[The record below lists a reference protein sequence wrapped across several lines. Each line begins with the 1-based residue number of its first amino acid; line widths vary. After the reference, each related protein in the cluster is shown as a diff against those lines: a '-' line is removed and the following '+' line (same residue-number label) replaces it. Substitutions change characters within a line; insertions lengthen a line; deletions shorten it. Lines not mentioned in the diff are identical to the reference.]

1 VSLHLAFRH
10 LSVSIAPKQ
19 HFLSVNLT
27 VKLDS
32 RVQEF
37 RSFKELEVPETI
49 EWERPELTC
58 ALNIERGSL
67 IMRGMIKRPQLL
79 DRVRA
84 GLRASPAVAL
94 LGPRQCGKTTL
105 ARQLAGTS
113 KSTYFDLE
121 NPVDLARLS
130 EPMTALEQLR
140 GLIVID
146 EVQRHPDLFPILRVL
161 LDRKPIR
168 ARFLILGSAS
178 PELLRQSSETLA
190 GRLAIVKMA
199 GFTLEEL
206 DRPDLNRLWLRGGFP
221 RSFLARTEAAS
232 SAWREDFIRTFLE
245 RDLAQLGVQVP
256 SGTMR
261 RFWTMTAHYSGGI
274 WNSSEIGRSLGEAHT
289 TVKRHLDALSGA
301 LVVRVLEPWFE
312 NVGKR
317 LVKSPKVYIRDSGLL
332 HTLLGVG
339 DRRQLDGHP
348 VVGGSWEGF
357 IIEQLL
363 AHVPKAQAY
372 YWRTQAGAELDLLL
386 FLNGR
391 RIGIEIKRADA
402 PKMTPSIGSAL
413 EDLELHRLLV
423 VYPGSVR
430 YTLRPNVEVMSLA
443 QCVAEL
449 A

>member
-1 VSLHLAFRH
+1 
-10 LSVSIAPKQ
+10 
-19 HFLSVNLT
+19 
-27 VKLDS
+27 
-32 RVQEF
+32 
-37 RSFKELEVPETI
+37 
-49 EWERPELTC
+49 
-58 ALNIERGSL
+58 
-67 IMRGMIKRPQLL
+67 MRGMVKRLQLL
-79 DRVRA
+79 ARLHT

-168 ARFLILGSAS
+168 ARFLILGGAS

-190 GRLAIVKMA
+190 GRLAIVEMA

-206 DRPDLNRLWLRGGFP
+206 SRPDLNRLWLRGGFP

-232 SAWREDFIRTFLE
+232 TVWREDFIRTFLE
-245 RDLAQLGVQVP
+245 RDLVQLGVQVP

-289 TVKRHLDALSGA
+289 TVKRHLDVLSGA

-332 HTLLGVG
+332 HTLLGIG
-339 DRRQLDGHP
+339 DRRQLEGHP

-363 AHVPKAQAY
+363 AQSPRSKAY

-386 FLNGR
+386 FRKGR

-402 PKMTPSIGSAL
+402 PKMTPSMGSAL

-430 YTLRPNVEVMSLA
+430 YTLLPKVEVMSLA

>member
-1 VSLHLAFRH
+1 M
-10 LSVSIAPKQ
+10 
-19 HFLSVNLT
+19 
-27 VKLDS
+27 
-32 RVQEF
+32 
-37 RSFKELEVPETI
+37 
-49 EWERPELTC
+49 
-58 ALNIERGSL
+58 NIERRSL
-67 IMRGMIKRPQLL
+67 NIQGMLKREKLL
-79 DRVRA
+79 ARLRA
-84 GLRASPAVAL
+84 GLKAAPAVAL

-105 ARQLAGTS
+105 ARQLAGAS
-113 KSTYFDLE
+113 QNTYFDLE
-121 NPVDLARLS
+121 SPIDLARLS
-130 EPMTALEQLR
+130 EPMTALESLR

-146 EVQRHPDLFPILRVL
+146 EVQRHPDLFPVLRVL
-161 LDRKPIR
+161 LDRKPVR

-190 GRLAIVKMA
+190 GRISIIEMA

-206 DRPDLNRLWLRGGFP
+206 DRPDLSRLWLRGGFP

-232 SAWREDFIRTFLE
+232 TAWREDFIRTFLE

-332 HTLLGVG
+332 HALLGIG
-339 DRRQLDGHP
+339 DRWQLDGHP

-363 AHVPKAQAY
+363 AHVPKAKAY

-386 FLNGR
+386 FLKGR

-402 PKMTPSIGSAL
+402 PKMTPSMASAL
-413 EDLELHRLLV
+413 ENLELYRLLV

-430 YTLRPNVEVMSLA
+430 YTLRPKVEVMSLA
-443 QCVAEL
+443 QCVADL

>member
-1 VSLHLAFRH
+1 M
-10 LSVSIAPKQ
+10 Q
-19 HFLSVNLT
+19 
-27 VKLDS
+27 
-32 RVQEF
+32 
-37 RSFKELEVPETI
+37 
-49 EWERPELTC
+49 
-58 ALNIERGSL
+58 
-67 IMRGMIKRPQLL
+67 GMIIRRQLL
-79 DRVRA
+79 ARLRA
-84 GLRASPAVAL
+84 GLRTSPAVAL

-105 ARQLAGTS
+105 ARQLAGS
-113 KSTYFDLE
+113 SNSTYFDLE

-130 EPMTALEQLR
+130 EPLTALESLR

-178 PELLRQSSETLA
+178 PELLGQSSETLA
-190 GRLAIVKMA
+190 GRIANVEMT

-206 DRPDLNRLWLRGGFP
+206 DHPDLNRLWLRGGFP
-221 RSFLARTEAAS
+221 RSFLAGTEAAS
-232 SAWREDFIRTFLE
+232 TAWREDFIRTFLE
-245 RDLAQLGVQVP
+245 RDLAQLGMRVP

-261 RFWTMTAHYSGGI
+261 RFWTMSAHCSGGI
-274 WNSSEIGRSLGEAHT
+274 WNSSQIGRSLGEAHT
-289 TVKRHLDALSGA
+289 TVRRHLDALSGA
-301 LVVRVLEPWFE
+301 LVVRVLEPWYE

-332 HTLLGVG
+332 HTLLGIG
-339 DRRQLDGHP
+339 DRRQLEGHP

-363 AHVPKAQAY
+363 AQLPKTKAY

-386 FLNGR
+386 FLKGR

-402 PKMTPSIGSAL
+402 PKMTPSMGSAL
-413 EDLELHRLLV
+413 EDLELHQLLV

-430 YTLRPNVEVMSLA
+430 YALHPKVEVMSLS
-443 QCVAEL
+443 QCMAEL

>member
-1 VSLHLAFRH
+1 M
-10 LSVSIAPKQ
+10 
-19 HFLSVNLT
+19 
-27 VKLDS
+27 
-32 RVQEF
+32 
-37 RSFKELEVPETI
+37 
-49 EWERPELTC
+49 
-58 ALNIERGSL
+58 NIERASL
-67 IMRGMIKRPQLL
+67 IIRGMLERTKLL
-79 DRVRA
+79 ARLRA
-84 GLRASPAVAL
+84 GLRTSPAVAL

-113 KSTYFDLE
+113 TSTYFDLE

-130 EPMTALEQLR
+130 EPMTALESLR

-161 LDRKPIR
+161 LDRKPIQ

-190 GRLAIVKMA
+190 GRIAIVEMS

-206 DRPDLNRLWLRGGFP
+206 NRPDLNRLWVRGGFP
-221 RSFLARTEAAS
+221 RSFLARTEAVS
-232 SAWREDFIRTFLE
+232 TAWREDFIRTFLE
-245 RDLAQLGVQVP
+245 RDLAQLGVNVP

-301 LVVRVLEPWFE
+301 LVVRVLEPWYA
-312 NVGKR
+312 NIGKR
-317 LVKSPKVYIRDSGLL
+317 LVKSPKVYIRDTGLL
-332 HTLLGVG
+332 HTLLGIG

-363 AHVPKAQAY
+363 AQVPKAKAY

-386 FLNGR
+386 FLKGR

-402 PKMTPSIGSAL
+402 PKMTPSMGSAL
-413 EDLELHRLLV
+413 EDLGLHRLFV
-423 VYPGSVR
+423 VYPGVVR
-430 YTLRPNVEVMSLA
+430 YALRPKVEVMSLA

-449 A
+449 M

>member
-1 VSLHLAFRH
+1 M
-10 LSVSIAPKQ
+10 
-19 HFLSVNLT
+19 
-27 VKLDS
+27 
-32 RVQEF
+32 
-37 RSFKELEVPETI
+37 
-49 EWERPELTC
+49 
-58 ALNIERGSL
+58 LNR
-67 IMRGMIKRPQLL
+67 KKLL
-79 DRVRA
+79 DRLRA
-84 GLRASPAVAL
+84 GLKASPAVAL
-94 LGPRQCGKTTL
+94 IGPRQCGKTTL
-105 ARQLAGTS
+105 ARQLAGAS

-190 GRLAIVKMA
+190 GRLAIVEMA

-206 DRPDLNRLWLRGGFP
+206 IRPDLNRLWLRGGFP

-256 SGTMR
+256 AGTMR

-339 DRRQLDGHP
+339 DRRQLEGHP

-357 IIEQLL
+357 IIEQILGHL
-363 AHVPKAQAY
+363 PKAKAY

-386 FLNGR
+386 FLKGR
-391 RIGIEIKRADA
+391 RIGIEIKRSDA
-402 PKMTPSIGSAL
+402 PKMSPSMVSAL
-413 EDLELHRLLV
+413 EDLELHRLVV

-430 YTLRPNVEVMSLA
+430 YVLRPDVEVMSLA

>member
-1 VSLHLAFRH
+1 M
-10 LSVSIAPKQ
+10 Q
-19 HFLSVNLT
+19 
-27 VKLDS
+27 
-32 RVQEF
+32 
-37 RSFKELEVPETI
+37 
-49 EWERPELTC
+49 
-58 ALNIERGSL
+58 
-67 IMRGMIKRPQLL
+67 GMLKRIQLL
-79 DRVRA
+79 TRLGA
-84 GLRASPAVAL
+84 GLRTNPAVAL

-121 NPVDLARLS
+121 DPVDLARLS
-130 EPMTALEQLR
+130 EPMTALESLR

-146 EVQRHPDLFPILRVL
+146 EVQRHPGLFPILRVL
-161 LDRKPIR
+161 LDRRPIR

-190 GRLAIVKMA
+190 GRIAIVEMA

-206 DRPDLNRLWLRGGFP
+206 KRPDLNRLWLRGGFP
-221 RSFLARTEAAS
+221 RSFLARTDAAS
-232 SAWREDFIRTFLE
+232 TAWREDFIRTFLE

-301 LVVRVLEPWFE
+301 LVVRVLEPWYA

-332 HTLLGVG
+332 HTLLGIG

-357 IIEQLL
+357 VIEQVL
-363 AHVPKAQAY
+363 AHLPKAQAY
-372 YWRTQAGAELDLLL
+372 YWRTQAGAEIDLLL
-386 FLNGR
+386 FLEGR
-391 RIGIEIKRADA
+391 RIGVEIKRADA
-402 PKMTPSIGSAL
+402 PKMTPSMGSAL
-413 EDLELHRLLV
+413 EDLELNRLFV
-423 VYPGSVR
+423 IYPGSVR
-430 YTLRPNVEVMSLA
+430 YALRPKVEVMSLA
-443 QCVAEL
+443 QCVEEL
-449 A
+449 G

>member
-1 VSLHLAFRH
+1 ML
-10 LSVSIAPKQ
+10 
-19 HFLSVNLT
+19 
-27 VKLDS
+27 
-32 RVQEF
+32 E
-37 RSFKELEVPETI
+37 RS
-49 EWERPELTC
+49 
-58 ALNIERGSL
+58 
-67 IMRGMIKRPQLL
+67 QLFA
-79 DRVRA
+79 RVRA
-84 GLRASPAVAL
+84 GLRTSPAVAL

-113 KSTYFDLE
+113 TGNYFDLE

-130 EPMTALEQLR
+130 EPMTALESLR

-146 EVQRHPDLFPILRVL
+146 EVQRHPDLFPMLRVL

-190 GRLAIVKMA
+190 GRIAIVEMS
-199 GFTLEEL
+199 GFTLEEINSQE
-206 DRPDLNRLWLRGGFP
+206 LNRLWVRGGFP

-232 SAWREDFIRTFLE
+232 TAWREDFIRTFLE
-245 RDLAQLGVQVP
+245 RDLAQLRVYVP

-301 LVVRVLEPWFE
+301 LALRVLEPWYV
-312 NVGKR
+312 NIGKR

-332 HTLLGVG
+332 HTLLGIG

-357 IIEQLL
+357 IIEQIL
-363 AHVPKAQAY
+363 AHVPKAKAY

-386 FLNGR
+386 FLKGR

-402 PKMTPSIGSAL
+402 PKMTPSMGSAL
-413 EDLELHRLLV
+413 EDLGLHRLLV
-423 VYPGSVR
+423 VYPGAVR
-430 YTLRPNVEVMSLA
+430 YSLGPKVEVMPLA

-449 A
+449 T

>member
-1 VSLHLAFRH
+1 M
-10 LSVSIAPKQ
+10 P
-19 HFLSVNLT
+19 
-27 VKLDS
+27 
-32 RVQEF
+32 
-37 RSFKELEVPETI
+37 
-49 EWERPELTC
+49 
-58 ALNIERGSL
+58 
-67 IMRGMIKRPQLL
+67 GMIKRPQLL
-79 DRVRA
+79 ARLRS
-84 GLRASPAVAL
+84 GLKKNPAVAL

-105 ARQLAGTS
+105 ARQLAGAS
-113 KSTYFDLE
+113 RSTYFDLE

-130 EPMTALEQLR
+130 EPMTALESLR

-161 LDRKPIR
+161 LDRKPVR

-190 GRLAIVKMA
+190 GRIGIVERA
-199 GFTLEEL
+199 GLTLEEVN
-206 DRPDLNRLWLRGGFP
+206 RPDLNRLWLRGGFP

-232 SAWREDFIRTFLE
+232 AAWREDFIRAFLE
-245 RDLAQLGVQVP
+245 RDLAQLGVRVP
-256 SGTMR
+256 AGTMR

-289 TVKRHLDALSGA
+289 TVRRHLDALASA
-301 LVVRVLEPWFE
+301 LVVRVLEPWYA

-332 HTLLGVG
+332 HTLLGIG

-357 IIEQLL
+357 VIEQIL
-363 AHVPKAQAY
+363 AHLPKAKAY
-372 YWRTQAGAELDLLL
+372 YWRTQAGAELGLLL
-386 FLNGR
+386 FLRGR
-391 RIGIEIKRADA
+391 RIGIEIKRTDA
-402 PKMTPSIGSAL
+402 PKRTPSMGSAL

-430 YTLRPNVEVMSLA
+430 YALGPTVEVLSLA

>member
-1 VSLHLAFRH
+1 
-10 LSVSIAPKQ
+10 
-19 HFLSVNLT
+19 
-27 VKLDS
+27 
-32 RVQEF
+32 
-37 RSFKELEVPETI
+37 
-49 EWERPELTC
+49 
-58 ALNIERGSL
+58 
-67 IMRGMIKRPQLL
+67 MRGMLKRPQLL
-79 DRVRA
+79 DR
-84 GLRASPAVAL
+84 LRAALRTSPAVAL

-105 ARQLAGTS
+105 ARQLAGSS

-130 EPMTALEQLR
+130 EPMTALESLR

-161 LDRKPIR
+161 SDRKPIR

-178 PELLRQSSETLA
+178 PELLRQSSESLA
-190 GRLAIVKMA
+190 GRMAIVEMA
-199 GFTLEEL
+199 GFTIEEL
-206 DRPDLNRLWLRGGFP
+206 NRPDLNRLWLRGGFP
-221 RSFLARTEAAS
+221 RSFLARTEAVS
-232 SAWREDFIRTFLE
+232 TAWREDFIRTFLE

-256 SGTMR
+256 AGTMR

-289 TVKRHLDALSGA
+289 TVRRHLDVLSSA
-301 LVVRVLEPWFE
+301 LVVRVLEPWYA

-332 HTLLGVG
+332 HTLLGIG

-357 IIEQLL
+357 VIEQLL
-363 AHVPKAQAY
+363 AHLPKAKAY

-386 FLNGR
+386 FLKGR
-391 RIGIEIKRADA
+391 RIGIEIKRNDA
-402 PKMTPSIGSAL
+402 PKTTPSMVSAL
-413 EDLELHRLLV
+413 QDLDLHRLLV

-430 YTLRPNVEVMSLA
+430 YALGPKVGVMSLA
-443 QCVAEL
+443 QCVADL

>member
-1 VSLHLAFRH
+1 
-10 LSVSIAPKQ
+10 
-19 HFLSVNLT
+19 
-27 VKLDS
+27 
-32 RVQEF
+32 
-37 RSFKELEVPETI
+37 
-49 EWERPELTC
+49 
-58 ALNIERGSL
+58 LNIERQALS
-67 IMRGMIKRPQLL
+67 MQGMLRRLQLL
-79 DRVRA
+79 ARLRA
-84 GLRASPAVAL
+84 GLKTSPAVAL

-105 ARQLAGTS
+105 ARQLASTS

-130 EPMTALEQLR
+130 EPMTALESLR

-161 LDRKPIR
+161 LDRRPIR

-178 PELLRQSSETLA
+178 PESLRQSSETLA
-190 GRLAIVKMA
+190 GRIAIVEMA

-206 DRPDLNRLWLRGGFP
+206 NRPDLNRLWLRGGFP

-232 SAWREDFIRTFLE
+232 AAWREDFIRTFLE

-261 RFWTMTAHYSGGI
+261 RFWTMTAHYSGAI

-289 TVKRHLDALSGA
+289 TIKRHLDALSGA
-301 LVVRVLEPWFE
+301 LVVRVLEPWYA

-332 HTLLGVG
+332 HTLLGIG

-357 IIEQLL
+357 VIEQLL
-363 AHVPKAQAY
+363 AHLPMAKAY
-372 YWRTQAGAELDLLL
+372 YWRTQAGAEIDLLL
-386 FLNGR
+386 FLKGQ

-402 PKMTPSIGSAL
+402 PKMTPSMGSAL
-413 EDLELHRLLV
+413 EDLDLHRLLV

-430 YTLRPNVEVMSLA
+430 YTLRPKVEVMSLA
-443 QCVAEL
+443 HCLAEL

>member
-1 VSLHLAFRH
+1 M
-10 LSVSIAPKQ
+10 Q
-19 HFLSVNLT
+19 GM
-27 VKLDS
+27 
-32 RVQEF
+32 
-37 RSFKELEVPETI
+37 
-49 EWERPELTC
+49 
-58 ALNIERGSL
+58 LN
-67 IMRGMIKRPQLL
+67 RPQLL
-79 DRVRA
+79 ARLRA
-84 GLRASPAVAL
+84 GLRTGPAVLL

-105 ARQLAGTS
+105 ARQMAGES
-113 KSTYFDLE
+113 QSTYFDLE
-121 NPVDLARLS
+121 NPIDVARLS
-130 EPMTALEQLR
+130 EPMTALESLR
-140 GLIVID
+140 GLILID
-146 EVQRHPDLFPILRVL
+146 EVQRHPDLFPVLRVL

-190 GRLAIVKMA
+190 GRIAIVEMA
-199 GFTLEEL
+199 GFTLEDL
-206 DRPDLNRLWLRGGFP
+206 DRPNLDRLWSRGGFP

-232 SAWREDFIRTFLE
+232 TAWREDFIRTFLE

-301 LVVRVLEPWFE
+301 LVVRVLEPWYA

-332 HTLLGVG
+332 HTLLGIG

-363 AHVPKAQAY
+363 AHLPKANSY
-372 YWRTQAGAELDLLL
+372 FWRTQAGAELDLLL
-386 FLNGR
+386 FLKGR

-402 PKMTPSIGSAL
+402 PKMTPSMASAL
-413 EDLELHRLLV
+413 KDLGLHRLLV

>member
-1 VSLHLAFRH
+1 MLKRTQL
-10 LSVSIAPKQ
+10 L
-19 HFLSVNLT
+19 
-27 VKLDS
+27 S
-32 RVQEF
+32 RV
-37 RSFKELEVPETI
+37 
-49 EWERPELTC
+49 
-58 ALNIERGSL
+58 
-67 IMRGMIKRPQLL
+67 
-79 DRVRA
+79 RV
-84 GLRASPAVAL
+84 GLKTSPAVAL

-130 EPMTALEQLR
+130 EPMTALESLR
-140 GLIVID
+140 GLVVID
-146 EVQRHPDLFPILRVL
+146 EVQRYPDLFPILRVL
-161 LDRKPIR
+161 LDRRPIR

-190 GRLAIVKMA
+190 GRMAIVEMA

-206 DRPDLNRLWLRGGFP
+206 NGTDLNRLWLRGGFP

-232 SAWREDFIRTFLE
+232 AAWREDFIRTFLE

-261 RFWTMTAHYSGGI
+261 RFWTMTAHCAGGI

-289 TVKRHLDALSGA
+289 TVKRHLHALSGA
-301 LVVRVLEPWFE
+301 LVVRVLEPWYA

-332 HTLLGVG
+332 HTLLGIG

-363 AHVPKAQAY
+363 AHLPKAKAY

-386 FLNGR
+386 LLKGR

-402 PKMTPSIGSAL
+402 PKMTPSMGSAL

-430 YTLRPNVEVMSLA
+430 YSLGPKVEVMSLA
-443 QCVAEL
+443 QCVAEVV
-449 A
+449 

>member
-1 VSLHLAFRH
+1 ML
-10 LSVSIAPKQ
+10 
-19 HFLSVNLT
+19 
-27 VKLDS
+27 
-32 RVQEF
+32 
-37 RSFKELEVPETI
+37 
-49 EWERPELTC
+49 
-58 ALNIERGSL
+58 
-67 IMRGMIKRPQLL
+67 KRPQLL
-79 DRVRA
+79 ARLRA
-84 GLRASPAVAL
+84 GLRTSPAVAL

-105 ARQLAGTS
+105 ARQLAGAS

-130 EPMTALEQLR
+130 EPMTALESLR

-161 LDRKPIR
+161 SDRKPVR

-190 GRLAIVKMA
+190 GRIAIVEMA

-206 DRPDLNRLWLRGGFP
+206 NRPDLDRLWLRGGFP
-221 RSFLARTEAAS
+221 RSFLARTESAS
-232 SAWREDFIRTFLE
+232 TAWREDFIRTFLE
-245 RDLAQLGVQVP
+245 RDLAQLGVKVP

-289 TVKRHLDALSGA
+289 TARRHLDALSGA
-301 LVVRVLEPWFE
+301 LVVRVLEPWYA

-332 HTLLGVG
+332 HTLLGIG

-363 AHVPKAQAY
+363 ARLPKAKAY

-386 FLNGR
+386 FLKGQ
-391 RIGIEIKRADA
+391 RIGVEIKRADA
-402 PKMTPSIGSAL
+402 PTMTPSMVSAL
-413 EDLELHRLLV
+413 KDLELHRLLV

-430 YTLRPNVEVMSLA
+430 YTIRPKVEVLSLE
-443 QCVAEL
+443 QCMAEL